1 MSQCFAVNLNL
12 YVYVFNII
20 ECNILW
26 RKDYIMT
33 KPIKRQKLPLNTSSE
48 LDGWTDKQTDGW
60 TDRSNIVSL
69 ILNLLRLKQSN
80 KMKITG

>member
-48 LDGWTDKQTDGW
+48 LDGWTD
-60 TDRSNIVSL
+60 RSNIVTL